1 MADKDLY
8 ATLGVSKTA
17 SADEIKSA
25 FRNKAKQYH
34 PDIYQGD
41 KKEAEEKFK
50 EIGEAYK
57 ILSDPDQRAVYDR
70 VGYEGLRGRG
80 GAGGGYGGFSGDFD
94 MSDIFGDFG
103 DIFGDVFGFGGSR
116 SGSSRG
122 QRRRGGEDLRYDLSV
137 DFEEAAKEF
146 THTVVVKR
154 KEACKSCHGEK
165 IKPGTSYKTCKT
177 CGGQGRVRSSQGFF
191 SMVTTCPQCR
201 GEGKTAEHLCSACGG
216 GGYEVNERVIEV
228 KIPAGVSN
236 GAYLKLSGEGHAGT
250 NGGRNGDLFV
260 VINVRKHDFFE
271 REEDDVILHMPVPLT
286 SAVLGD
292 EIDVPGIYGAEKLKI
307 NAATQNNDVYLI
319 KGKGF
324 PHLNSSRK
332 GDMRVIISVEVPLG
346 LNSKLKELYK
356 SVKLSETEDN
366 YPACKKAAR
375 AAKKNK

>member
-8 ATLGVSKTA
+8 GSLGVSKNA
-17 SADEIKSA
+17 SAEEIKSA

-70 VGYEGLRGRG
+70 VGYEGMKGRG
-80 GAGGGYGGFSGDFD
+80 GAGGRYGGYSADFD

-103 DIFGDVFGFGGSR
+103 DIFGDMFGFGGSGR
-116 SGSSRG
+116 SGG
-122 QRRRGGEDLRYDLSV
+122 QRRRSGEDLRYDLTI
-137 DFEEAAKEF
+137 DFEQAAEEF
-146 THTVVVKR
+146 KHTVVIKR
-154 KEACKSCHGEK
+154 KEHCKTCRGEK
-165 IKPGTSYKTCKT
+165 IKPGTSYTACKT

-201 GEGKTAEHLCSACGG
+201 GEGKTAEHLCTSCNG
-216 GGYEVNERVIEV
+216 GGYEMNERVIEV
-228 KIPAGVSN
+228 KIPAGVSH
-236 GAYLKLSGEGHAGT
+236 GAYLKLSGEGHAGG
-250 NGGRNGDLFV
+250 NGGKSGDLYV
-260 VINVRKHDFFE
+260 VINVRKHEFFE
-271 REEDDVILHMPVPLT
+271 REENDVILRLPVRLT

-292 EIDVPGIYGAEKLKI
+292 ELEVPGIYGTEKLKI
-307 NAATQNNDVYLI
+307 NASTQNGDVYVI
-319 KGKGF
+319 KGRGF
-324 PHLNSSRK
+324 PLVNSSRK
-332 GDMRVIISVEVPLG
+332 GDMRVAVIVEVPSG

-375 AAKKNK
+375 AAKKNR